1 MHKFI
6 FRFRLKKSAI
16 LFNCSN
22 FVVLFIPRFTYQKID
37 FLLFLFSLININ
49 IIEAMIIIEAV
60 KNNQVFLDS
69 ILKFEKSKF
78 KIVKIIAIIINIE
91 DKFLFIIFSIF

>member
-1 MHKFI
+1 VQFI
-6 FRFRLKKSAI
+6 Q
-16 LFNCSN
+16 
-22 FVVLFIPRFTYQKID
+22 RFTCQKFD
-37 FLLFLFSLININ
+37 FLLFLFSLKNIN
-49 IIEAMIIIEAV
+49 IIEAMIIIEAT

-78 KIVKIIAIIINIE
+78 KIFKIIAIIINIE